1 MRALCL
7 SIVSLTSWAAGF
19 EGTPPNP
26 PVENPEKHWAF
37 EMPATDGAGIDAL
50 IDPKIQEA
58 GLAKSP
64 PASRQKLIRRT
75 THAITGLEP
84 TNAEIEQWSKETR
97 PDWLTHFTNDLLARQ
112 TFGERWARHWLDVA
126 RYADTKGASN
136 TENEEYPYAYTY
148 RDWVINALN
157 HDLPYDQFIHRQI
170 AADLMDLP
178 REELAALGFLTVGR
192 SYQGGRRE
200 LVIADQIDVSTRG
213 VMGLTVA
220 CARCHDHKDDPI
232 PTADFYALYGVF
244 DSAVEPQKLPL
255 IAEPGQSEEAK
266 AFFKER
272 EKLARAVHDYVKSI
286 VPEHKTPDDFLDFN
300 LPEAIN
306 QKINQTQRGKFHSL
320 TGAVTTLEAN
330 SPHNPPRAMIV
341 QERPKPIDPVIF
353 ERGNPGARGE
363 KIPRA
368 FLTIF
373 REKDEVFQH
382 GSGRLEFAHR
392 LTDERNP
399 LTARVWA
406 NRVWMHVTGTPL
418 VESPGDFGVQTR
430 EPLQRDLLDHL
441 ALFLQKNGWST
452 KSLILHIISSQA
464 FQRSSLGPS
473 KVDPEN
479 RYYARGNRVRKDL
492 EAWRDSALQ
501 ISGRLDPTFGGKPFI
516 FDQAPFLPRRTI
528 YGQVRRGFLPSILR
542 AFDFPGSEEALM
554 MRTATTT
561 PTQALYLMNS
571 PFLHQEAQAIASQ
584 NNSIL
589 KIYQAVLKR
598 EPSPDELAGATRW
611 MNNARQVRTTGMW
624 DYGYVANDSTDF
636 KPLPRFAGNPWLGNA
651 ELPDPQLGWLH
662 WNSNGGHP
670 ELDKAAALKWTA
682 IESGTIQ
689 IRGNLKSSG
698 EQGNGV
704 RGRVLRAT
712 GDVLGE
718 WTLNPPM
725 DVSTVVS
732 DIEIKA
738 GDSLLFVVDS
748 RNDQAFDGFNWAPK
762 ISDERGVI
770 SDAAE
775 DFAGP
780 GLDPLAQLAQV
791 LLLSNEFF
799 FVD

>member
-84 TNAEIEQWSKETR
+84 TNAEIEQWSKDTR

-636 KPLPRFAGNPWLGNA
+636 KPLPRFAGNRWLGNA

>member
-636 KPLPRFAGNPWLGNA
+636 KPLPRFAGNRWLGNA

>member
-84 TNAEIEQWSKETR
+84 TNAEIEQWSKDTR

-624 DYGYVANDSTDF
+624 DYGYVANDSKDF
-636 KPLPRFAGNPWLGNA
+636 KPLPRFAGNRWLGNA

>member
-1 MRALCL
+1 MRALFL
-7 SIVSLTSWAAGF
+7 SIISLTGWATAF
-19 EGTPPNP
+19 EGTPPNQ
-26 PVENPEKHWAF
+26 PVESPEKHWAF
-37 EMPATDGAGIDAL
+37 KMPVAPDAGIDEL
-50 IDPKIQEA
+50 VDRKITKS
-58 GLAKSP
+58 GLKKSP
-64 PASRQKLIRRT
+64 PASREELIRRT

-84 TNAEIEQWSKETR
+84 TTDEIARWSKDAR
-97 PDWLTHFTNDLLARQ
+97 PDWLDLFTNDLLARP

-126 RYADTKGASN
+126 RYADTKGAAT

-157 HDLPYDQFIHRQI
+157 RDLPYDQFIHRQI
-170 AADLMDLP
+170 AADLMELP

-255 IAEPGQSEEAK
+255 IAEPDQSEGAQ

-272 EKLARAVHDYVKSI
+272 EKLAHAVHDFVKSV
-286 VPEHKTPDDFLDFN
+286 VPEHTDPRDILDFN
-300 LPEAIN
+300 LPPPIN
-306 QKINQTQRGKFHSL
+306 NKLNQTERNRFRNL
-320 TGAVTTLEAN
+320 TSAVTSLEAS
-330 SPHNPPRAMIV
+330 SPYNPPRAMV
-341 QERPKPIDPVIF
+341 VRERPKPIAPVIF

-373 REKDEVFQH
+373 REKDEVFQQ

-392 LTDERNP
+392 LTDDRNP
-399 LTARVWA
+399 LTARVWV
-406 NRVWMHVTGTPL
+406 NRVWMHLTGIPL

-430 EPLQRDLLDHL
+430 EPVQRDLLDHL

-452 KSLILHIISSQA
+452 KALIRHIVSSRT
-464 FQRSSLGPS
+464 FQRSSLGS
-473 KVDPEN
+473 TSIDPEN
-479 RYYARGNRVRKDL
+479 HYLARGNRVRKDL

-501 ISGRLDPTFGGKPFI
+501 ISGRLDPTLGGKPFI
-516 FDQAPFLPRRTI
+516 FDKAPFLPRRTI

-571 PFLHQEAQAIASQ
+571 PFLHQEARAIAA
-584 NNSIL
+584 NYPSIQE
-589 KIYQAVLKR
+589 IYQAVLKR
-598 EPSPDELAGATRW
+598 APSPDELAAATPW
-611 MNNARQVRTTGMW
+611 IANARQTRTTGMW

-636 KPLPRFAGNPWLGNA
+636 KPLPRFAENRWLGNSD
-651 ELPDPQLGWLH
+651 LPDPELGWLH
-662 WNSNGGHP
+662 WNAHGGHP
-670 ELDKAAALKWTA
+670 ELDKAAALQWTA
-682 IESGTIQ
+682 IESGTIH
-689 IRGNLKSSG
+689 ITGNFKATG
-698 EQGNGV
+698 GQGNGV
-704 RGRVLRAT
+704 RGRIMRPT
-712 GDVLGE
+712 GEVLGE
-718 WTLNPPM
+718 WILDPPM
-725 DVSTVVS
+725 DLSTAVS
-732 DIEIKA
+732 DLKIQA
-738 GDSLLFVVDS
+738 GDSLLFIVDS
-748 RNDQAFDGFNWAPK
+748 RDDQAFDGFTWAPK
-762 ISDERGVI
+762 ISDERGLI
-770 SDAAE
+770 SDAAG

-780 GLDPLAQLAQV
+780 GLEPLAQLAQV